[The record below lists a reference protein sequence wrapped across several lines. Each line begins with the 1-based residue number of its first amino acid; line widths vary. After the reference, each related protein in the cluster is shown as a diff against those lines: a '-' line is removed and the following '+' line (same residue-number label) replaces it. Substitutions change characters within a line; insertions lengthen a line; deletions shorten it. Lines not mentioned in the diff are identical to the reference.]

1 LCPYCSIAYLIA
13 DGLTPET
20 VLRRVNW
27 RLAPFADDWRQVS
40 TLVRNISAFRF
51 LLLRPEFHKVSNL
64 LESLQTT
71 EGKVMMRVAL

>member
-1 LCPYCSIAYLIA
+1 VPMLLIAYPIA

-20 VLRRVNW
+20 VLRSLNW
-27 RLAPFADDWRQVS
+27 RLASFADAWRAVS
-40 TLVRNISAFRF
+40 PLVRDISASRF
-51 LLLRPEFHKVSNL
+51 PLLRPEFHDMSNP